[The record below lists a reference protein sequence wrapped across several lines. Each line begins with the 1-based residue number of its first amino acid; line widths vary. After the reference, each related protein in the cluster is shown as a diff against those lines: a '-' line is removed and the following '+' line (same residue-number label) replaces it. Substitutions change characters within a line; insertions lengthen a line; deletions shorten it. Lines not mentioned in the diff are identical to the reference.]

1 MLNVRC
7 DKNQQNNTEN
17 YNICTSSYVA
27 IKANCPAEEKAVWRF
42 IWFCKL
48 DGRAIISSPVS
59 LNFDGA
65 IHNYIYY
72 WDVKM
77 YLMDDSAWM
86 ATPEDKLSV
95 RQYGLWS
102 QIEPIQ
108 ESNLLLLPRVRR
120 QKRQMLWYLD
130 CGCFL
135 YCSSHSL
142 LMMSPQFVR
151 NCVQSSPLHPSGRQ
165 KNAFSFS

>member
-1 MLNVRC
+1 MN
-7 DKNQQNNTEN
+7 
-17 YNICTSSYVA
+17 
-27 IKANCPAEEKAVWRF
+27 
-42 IWFCKL
+42 
-48 DGRAIISSPVS
+48 
-59 LNFDGA
+59 
-65 IHNYIYY
+65 
-72 WDVKM
+72 
-77 YLMDDSAWM
+77 LMDDSAWM

-95 RQYGLWS
+95 RQYGLRS

-120 QKRQMLWYLD
+120 QKRQMLWYFD

-151 NCVQSSPLHPSGRQ
+151 NCVQSSPLHPSGWQ
-165 KNAFSFS
+165 KNAFLLAKIASECVVQPHWPFKGLKDPFWYLPLVGLKLLYGVNDCAKKQRQEAPGLPEGPSSIMRQATRQGWDASGRGGG